1 MLGIIGGTGLYR
13 LDGLNIL
20 DQVDVDTPFGVPS
33 APLVRASYQ
42 GRDVIF
48 LPRHGAHHDFLP
60 HEINYRA
67 NVYAL
72 KKMGVRQVI
81 SVSAVGSLRAELE
94 PGHFVLPFQYIDWV
108 RGGRE
113 KSFFEKGMPAHVS
126 MARPVCP
133 ELYDY
138 IVKIVRD
145 QNMPLHINKTYVCV
159 DGPRFGTAAE
169 SHMFRALGADIIG
182 MTNVPEVFLMREA
195 QISYVSLCI
204 VTDYDAW
211 QDDPALH
218 ADTSAILAR
227 YGKSLGQAMSILQAI
242 LSGERPPQSDFVC
255 TALAGTLMRD
265 PDILGTGQRSI
276 WDVLSA

>member
-20 DQVDVDTPFGVPS
+20 DQVDIDTPFGVPS

-72 KKMGVRQVI
+72 KKMGIHQVI
-81 SVSAVGSLRAELE
+81 SVSAVGSLREELA
-94 PGHFVLPFQYIDWV
+94 PGHFVLPAQYIDWV

-133 ELYDY
+133 KLSGY
-138 IVKIVRD
+138 ITNIVQD
-145 QNMPLHINKTYVCV
+145 QKVPLHTGKTYVCV
-159 DGPRFGTAAE
+159 DGPRFGTGAE

-182 MTNVPEVFLMREA
+182 MTNVPEAFLMREA
-195 QISYVSLCI
+195 QISYTSLCI

-211 QDDPALH
+211 QDDPSLH
-218 ADTSAILAR
+218 ADTSTILAR

-242 LSGERPPQSDFVC
+242 LSGEIPPPSDFVR

-265 PDILGTGQRSI
+265 PDILAADQRAI